1 MFNKDQVILAP
12 MAGVADR
19 AFREICR
26 SHGCEVTVS
35 EMVSAKALYY
45 GDRKTNE
52 LMERDQNGTFIIQL
66 FGSDP
71 DICAWA
77 AEKVSPL
84 CDVIDVNMGCPV
96 KKIVKNGD
104 GSALMGNEELAKKII
119 QKMVQATDKPITVK
133 IRRGIREETCV
144 CLAKNLEEAGA
155 SAIAVHGRFAEQM
168 YSGAADWDCI
178 RRVKEAVSIP
188 VIANGDVTDSK
199 SYLAI
204 REATGCR
211 HVMIGRGTLGNPWI
225 FDEITAKL
233 ANKVFEAPSVQ
244 EKMTEAIRHLELM
257 RLYRGEKLAVIESRK
272 HMAWYI
278 RGVRGAA
285 QLRDRLN
292 AMTSCDEI
300 IEALSE
306 IR

>member
-1 MFNKDQVILAP
+1 MLNKDQVILAP

-71 DICAWA
+71 DVCAWA

-104 GSALMGNEELAKKII
+104 GSALMDNEALAKSII

-144 CLAKNLEEAGA
+144 SMAKNLEEAGA
-155 SAIAVHGRFAEQM
+155 FAIAVHGRFAEQM
-168 YSGAADWDCI
+168 YSGTADWDCI

-211 HVMIGRGTLGNPWI
+211 HVMIGRGALGNPWI
-225 FDEITAKL
+225 FEEIMAIQE
-233 ANKVFEAPSVQ
+233 NKPFEAPSVQ
-244 EKMTEAIRHLELM
+244 EKMTEAIRHLKLM
-257 RLYRGEKLAVIESRK
+257 CLYRGEKLAVIESRK

-292 AMTSCDEI
+292 AMTSSDEI